1 MTISTE
7 TRATTVNLYDARDAT
22 KAALE
27 AVKEHFLNLAIAD
40 TLSPDLKSELTT
52 VIQTLRE
59 AAAQLDAA
67 SLTWSRAEL
76 SIRCANR

>member
-7 TRATTVNLYDARDAT
+7 TRATTVDLDDARKAT
-22 KAALE
+22 EAALE
-27 AVKEHFLNLAIAD
+27 AVKEHFLTLAIAE
-40 TLSPDLKSELTT
+40 TLSPGLKSELTT
-52 VIQTLRE
+52 VIQTLR
-59 AAAQLDAA
+59 AATAHLEAA